1 MYPDYLEQQ
10 VYTIAMQTNQ
20 SIADVRRNLMAQN
33 NLTMEQYAALNPQS
47 IRCVGY
53 GGMGFIGQPG

>member
-1 MYPDYLEQQ
+1 MQTDYLEQQ

-20 SIADVRRNLMAQN
+20 SIADVRRNLMAQH
-33 NLTMEQYAALNPQS
+33 NLTMEQYADLNPRT

-53 GGMGFIGQPG
+53 GGQGFIGQPG